1 MKVMVGGTFDPLH
14 DGHKRL
20 LTRSF
25 ALAGPDGKVVI
36 GLTTDEFAS
45 RKTHP
50 IHPFAK
56 RKADLEKFIS
66 DYLSVKCEEKQYA
79 THWEIEPLSDRFGSA
94 LDADFDAIV
103 VSEETL
109 PVAVEI
115 NKMRREKKLRKVDIH
130 QITCVLAEDGRWI
143 SSTRIWR
150 GEIDVHGHL
159 ISSKKPEN

>member
-14 DGHKRL
+14 DGHRSL
-20 LTRSF
+20 LSRSF
-25 ALAGPDGKVVI
+25 ALAGRDGEVVL
-36 GLTTDEFAS
+36 GLTTDQFAS
-45 RKTHP
+45 RKLHQ
-50 IHPFAK
+50 IRPFDD
-56 RKADLEKFIS
+56 RKKELIDFIADRNFT
-66 DYLSVKCEEKQYA
+66 A
-79 THWEIEPLSDRFGSA
+79 HWIIEPLNDQYGSA

-115 NKMRREKKLRKVDIH
+115 NGLRRERGRKKVDIH

-150 GEIDVHGHL
+150 GEIDVHGRL
-159 ISSKKPEN
+159 IK